1 MAEIAIYVDS
11 IGSTSASGR
20 VNVYNAGP
28 SMGATAYGH
37 LFLDLYT
44 RIGSS
49 SGAGVNKLVTLN
61 WSKTGLSPGT
71 TYDLDAYMTTST
83 STPSTFFDSGGSDI
97 YATSVSFTTTAAAP
111 TWTDNTITSTARVGS
126 YYSSS
131 ISASNATSYTWSGL
145 PPGISASGGSI
156 SGFPSTSG
164 SYSVSFYA
172 SGPGGNSSTIT
183 RTINVANRYP
193 SWTDNTVSTSMRQGV
208 SYSDGVSANY
218 TSYYTSSGTIPA
230 GLSFNTS
237 NGTFSGTPTSPGST
251 YTFAF
256 QAFNAD
262 GEGIGTSNFTV
273 TVKYPLAT
281 WNDNTISEIFS
292 VGTPYSDSI
301 SANNASGYS
310 VSSGSLPDGVTLNTS
325 TGAISGTPTT
335 GGTYNFTLAAYNGSS
350 EYIYTSAYSV
360 TVEDPGGKFFIFNGS
375 NWVESEPYY
384 YNGNWN
390 SRAQV
395 YYYDGSTWQRSQQ

>member
-1 MAEIAIYVDS
+1 V
-11 IGSTSASGR
+11 
-20 VNVYNAGP
+20 
-28 SMGATAYGH
+28 
-37 LFLDLYT
+37 
-44 RIGSS
+44 
-49 SGAGVNKLVTLN
+49 
-61 WSKTGLSPGT
+61 
-71 TYDLDAYMTTST
+71 
-83 STPSTFFDSGGSDI
+83 
-97 YATSVSFTTTAAAP
+97 
-111 TWTDNTITSTARVGS
+111 
-126 YYSSS
+126 
-131 ISASNATSYTWSGL
+131 
-145 PPGISASGGSI
+145 
-156 SGFPSTSG
+156 FPSSSG

-172 SGPGGNSSTIT
+172 SGPGGDSSTIT

>member
-1 MAEIAIYVDS
+1 MAQIAIYVDS

-20 VNVYNAGP
+20 LNVYNASP

-49 SGAGVNKLVTLN
+49 SGAAINKLVTLN
-61 WSKTGLSPGT
+61 WSRTGLSPGT
-71 TYDLDAYMTTST
+71 TYDLDAWMDTST
-83 STPSTFFDSGGSDI
+83 STPGNFFDGSGSAI

-111 TWTDNTITSTARVGS
+111 TWTDNSITSTARVGS

-156 SGFPSTSG
+156 SGTPSSSG

-208 SYSDGVSANY
+208 YYSDGVSANY
-218 TSYYTSSGTIPA
+218 TSYYTASGSIPA

-281 WNDNTISEIFS
+281 WTDDTISTAFAID
-292 VGTPYSDSI
+292 TPYSDSI
-301 SANNASGYS
+301 SASNAAGYA
-310 VSSGSLPDGVTLNTS
+310 VSSGALPDGISLDTS
-325 TGAISGTPTT
+325 TGVISGIPVAP
-335 GGTYNFTLAAYNGSS
+335 GTFNFTLSAYNGSN
-350 EYIYTSAYSV
+350 EYIYTSPFSV
-360 TVEDPGGKFFIFNGS
+360 TIDDIGGKVFVYDGS
-375 NWVESEPYY
+375 SWIERELDT
-384 YNGNWN
+384 YNAGW
-390 SRAQV
+390 SKATV
-395 YYYDGSTWQRSQQ
+395 YYYDGTQWQKSLQ

>member
-1 MAEIAIYVDS
+1 MAEVAIYVDS
-11 IGSTSASGR
+11 VGSTSASGR
-20 VNVYNAGP
+20 VNFYNASP
-28 SMGATAYGH
+28 SIGSDGYVNG
-37 LFLDLYT
+37 FLDLYT
-44 RIGSS
+44 HLGSQFTPRN
-49 SGAGVNKLVTLN
+49 GLRTLN
-61 WSKTGLSPGT
+61 WTASGLSPGT
-71 TYDLDAYMTTST
+71 TYEIDAWADSF
-83 STPSTFFDSGGSDI
+83 SASDFFDFTGSSVF
-97 YATSVSFTTTAAAP
+97 ASSVSFTTTVAAP
-111 TWTDNTITSTARVGS
+111 SWTDNSITSTARVGS

-156 SGFPSTSG
+156 SGSPSSSG

-172 SGPGGNSSTIT
+172 SGPGGDSSTIT

-208 SYSDGVSANY
+208 SYSDRVSANY
-218 TSYYTSSGTIPA
+218 TSYYTSSGSIPA

-281 WNDNTISEIFS
+281 WNDNTISQIFS

-375 NWVESEPYY
+375 SWVESEPYY